1 MKSQELLTKIKAASQ
16 DQPLWLQQ
24 KRQLAYQLASRL
36 STNQFERR
44 LIEQW
49 QTSDLTMVDDGRGD
63 CSTDDYVDLPLFTAA
78 QQYSE
83 LLQENL
89 MEKAIFWKDSRLN
102 ALHMSMLNG
111 GRFIYVPD
119 NTVVDDPIELRVD
132 CPLTNYHNLIIV
144 GANAQATIVEQQTAS
159 GQQPTFFGTELLLG
173 DGALVN
179 YYQSNHFTA
188 ANNWQ
193 ATRAYQAADS
203 QLNVYTAFFDQHDLY
218 TDTFTNLDGDGST
231 ASVKTVAISNGQ
243 QHQEVHTRIDNH
255 GLHTDGKILQNG
267 VALDQSV
274 LNFHAVGK
282 IFHGSHQSKS
292 NQESRLLTLSKES
305 RGETD
310 PVLLIEDNDVDAG
323 HAASIGK
330 VDADQLYYL
339 QSRGLTLKQ
348 AQILLTKGFLLPVI
362 NKFPDRALRQ
372 RTQQE
377 LLDRLEVEE

>member
-1 MKSQELLTKIKAASQ
+1 MMQDLLSQIKKAVP
-16 DQPLWLQQ
+16 DQPDWLQQ
-24 KRQLAYQLASRL
+24 KRQLAGQLAATFT
-36 STNQFERR
+36 TNDFAQH
-44 LIEQW
+44 IIDQW
-49 QTSDLTMVDDGRGD
+49 QAPDLGIVDDGQGD
-63 CSTDDYVDLPLFTAA
+63 CSTADYVDLPLFAA
-78 QQYSE
+78 ARKYSE

-89 MEKAIFWKDSRLN
+89 MEKAIFWQDSQLN
-102 ALHMSMLNG
+102 ALHMAMLNG

-119 NTVVDDPIELRVD
+119 NKVIEKPIELHVD
-132 CPLTNYHNLIIV
+132 CPLTNYHNLVIV
-144 GANAQATIVEQQTAS
+144 GANSQVTIVEQQNGS
-159 GQQPTFFGTELLLG
+159 SQQPTFFGTELLLG
-173 DGALVN
+173 DGAVVN
-179 YYQSNHFTA
+179 YYQSNHFTSA
-188 ANNWQ
+188 TNWQ

-218 TDTFTNLDGDGST
+218 TDTFTSLDGDGSN
-231 ASVKTVAISNGQ
+231 ASVKTVAITNGQ

-255 GLHTDGKILQNG
+255 GLHTDGEIQQNG
-267 VALDQSV
+267 VALDSGV

-282 IFHGSHQSKS
+282 IYHGSHESKS
-292 NQESRLLTLSKES
+292 NQESRLLTLNQES

-339 QSRGLTLKQ
+339 QSRGLTLQQ

-362 NKFPDRALRQ
+362 NKFPDQDLRQ

-377 LLDRLEVEE
+377 LLDRLEVAE